1 MGFITWLVVGGL
13 IGWLASVAMKLRAE
27 QDQLL
32 SVVVGVVGAI
42 AGGMLIGPMLG
53 ARQVVGGDY
62 GPGALFASLA
72 GAVLLVALVLVF
84 RRRPAR

>member
-13 IGWLASVAMKLRAE
+13 IGWLASVAMRMRDE
-27 QDQLL
+27 RDQLL
-32 SVVVGVVGAI
+32 SVVVGVVGALV
-42 AGGMLIGPMLG
+42 GGMLIGPMLG
-53 ARQVVGGDY
+53 APQVVGGDY